1 MRPVYLSLSLFASLF
16 LGNNLHNNRGQ
27 EAPAAATYDEPEA
40 YKVYSAVLPID
51 SWYWEGSGT
60 ILILRE
66 IPPREW
72 AGGAPRDVLRRAGTT
87 FAAEMEPVFK
97 SFEEVNHA
105 TRLLSGVVDL
115 HRPHRFIESAELNAA
130 FEKGNGSDKRDAWQ
144 GFHQEFPGASGYV
157 ILSGV
162 GFNSD
167 KTLALVY
174 VEHRCGNGCGG
185 AHYYVLQRREGVWV
199 QYFPPGS

>member
-1 MRPVYLSLSLFASLF
+1 MRPVCLCLPFLAILFI
-16 LGNNLHNNRGQ
+16 NNLQRSSPGP
-27 EAPAAATYDEPEA
+27 EAPSPPPYEEPEA

-51 SWYWEGSGT
+51 QWYWEGQGT
-60 ILILRE
+60 MLILRE

-72 AGGAPRDVLRRAGTT
+72 AISSPREILQGHGPV

-97 SFEEVNHA
+97 SFEEVNR
-105 TRLLSGVVDL
+105 TPKSLNSEIDL
-115 HRPHRFIESAELNAA
+115 HRPHQFVGTAELNAA
-130 FEKGNGSDKRDAWQ
+130 FAKGNQSGKRDDWQ
-144 GFHQEFPGASGYV
+144 GFHQEFPKSSGYL

-162 GFNSD
+162 GFNTD

-199 QYFPPGS
+199 QYFPPM